1 MKFLFYLIFALLL
14 SSCKKEK
21 SFAGNIIL
29 KFPKDEKLIFQEYN
43 DDLTHRG
50 TSLIYIGEI
59 RPHIAVKYYKYIIP
73 PVKIYE
79 DEVQNS
85 KTRKKEEDSIE
96 LAQQSF
102 FRTEKIKIL
111 ETNEVFA
118 DPLNNKNLSILV
130 REKDTIPLYK
140 QYYKTNEIKKYKAF
154 PVIIKN
160 ISTKILKI
168 PTDAESVDLWILND
182 TQFRYVRNSN
192 YIMRGSGSQKISY
205 LELKPDEI
213 LVYSC
218 PYFKKGE
225 KRKAKIKFGNA
236 ESKEFEISVDK
247 NIIRKILHEGF
258 LE

>member
-1 MKFLFYLIFALLL
+1 MKQFLLILIVLLTA
-14 SSCKKEK
+14 CKEEK
-21 SFAGNIIL
+21 NLAEDIVL
-29 KFPKDEKLIFQEYN
+29 DFPKGEKLTFQEFN

-50 TSLIYIGEI
+50 TSLIYTGKI
-59 RPHIAVKYYKYIIP
+59 RPQIAVKYYKYIIP
-73 PVKIYE
+73 PVTPYNDNI
-79 DEVQNS
+79 QNS
-85 KTRKKEEDSIE
+85 KTRKKFEDSIE

-118 DPLNNKNLSILV
+118 DPLNSKNLSILV

-160 ISTKILKI
+160 ISTKVLKI
-168 PTDAESVDLWILND
+168 PTDAKSVDLWILNN

-192 YIMRGSGSQKISY
+192 YIFRGSELQKISY
-205 LELKPDEI
+205 FELKPDEI
-213 LVYSC
+213 LIYSC

-225 KRKAKIKFGNA
+225 NTKAKIKFGTA
-236 ESKEFEISVDK
+236 ESKKFEISVNENSIK
-247 NIIRKILHEGF
+247 KMNEGF
-258 LE
+258 IH

>member
-1 MKFLFYLIFALLL
+1 MKRYFLLLMVLLTGCKGEKIFAD
-14 SSCKKEK
+14 
-21 SFAGNIIL
+21 NINL
-29 KFPKDEKLIFQEYN
+29 NFPKDEKLIFQEFN

-59 RPHIAVKYYKYIIP
+59 RPHINIKYYKYITP
-73 PVKIYE
+73 PAKIYE
-79 DEVQNS
+79 NDIQNL
-85 KTRKKEEDSIE
+85 KTGKKFEDSTE

-102 FRTEKIKIL
+102 FRPEKIKIL

-118 DPLNNKNLSILV
+118 DLLNSKNLSVLV
-130 REKDTIPLYK
+130 RENDTIPLYK
-140 QYYKTNEIKKYKAF
+140 QSYKTNEIKKYKAF

-168 PTDAESVDLWILND
+168 PTDAKNVDLWISNN
-182 TQFRYVRNSN
+182 TKFRYIRNSN
-192 YIMRGSGSQKISY
+192 YRFQARKSQTIQY
-205 LELKPDEI
+205 FELNPDEI

-236 ESKEFEISVDK
+236 ESKEFQISVDR
-247 NIIRKILHEGF
+247 NIINKMLHEGF
-258 LE
+258 IE

>member
-1 MKFLFYLIFALLL
+1 MKFLFFVLISIFFF
-14 SSCKKEK
+14 SCKEEK
-21 SFAGNIIL
+21 TTPDDIVLS
-29 KFPKDEKLIFQEYN
+29 FPKNEKLIFQEYN

-50 TSLIYIGEI
+50 TSLIYIGKI
-59 RPHIAVKYYKYIIP
+59 HPQIAVKYYKYFIP

-79 DEVQNS
+79 NEVQNS
-85 KTRKKEEDSIE
+85 KKRKKEEDSIE

-118 DPLNNKNLSILV
+118 DPLNSKNLSILV

-160 ISTKILKI
+160 ISDKILKI
-168 PTDAESVDLWILND
+168 PTDAKSIDLWISNK

-192 YIMRGSGSQKISY
+192 DIIRGGEFQKIKY
-205 LELKPDEI
+205 FELKPDEI
-213 LVYSC
+213 LIYSC

-225 KRKAKIKFGNA
+225 KRKAKIKFVHA

-247 NIIRKILHEGF
+247 NIIRKMLHEGF